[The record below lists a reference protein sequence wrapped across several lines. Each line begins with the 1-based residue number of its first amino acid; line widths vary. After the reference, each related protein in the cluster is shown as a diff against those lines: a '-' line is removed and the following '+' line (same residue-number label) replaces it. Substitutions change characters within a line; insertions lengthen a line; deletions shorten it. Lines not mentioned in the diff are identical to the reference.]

1 MAKQY
6 YECKDKTSS
15 KFWEIDA
22 KGKTVTV
29 RFGKIGTDGQT
40 TVKTFASPTEATG
53 HATKVIAEKVKK
65 GYKKASRV

>member
-6 YECKDKTSS
+6 YEFKDKTSS

-29 RFGKIGTDGQT
+29 RYGKIATDGQT
-40 TVKTFASPTEATG
+40 TVKTFASPKEATD
-53 HATKVIAEKVKK
+53 HAAKVSAEKVKK
-65 GYKKASRV
+65 GYKKA

>member
-6 YECKDKTSS
+6 YEFKDKTSS

-29 RFGKIGTDGQT
+29 RFG
-40 TVKTFASPTEATG
+40 
-53 HATKVIAEKVKK
+53 
-65 GYKKASRV
+65 R